1 LLISTLVIY
10 QMKIKKHL
18 LILLLLPLMAF
29 ALHKYYISLCEIEY
43 VEEKQAVQIILG
55 IFIDDF
61 EVTLNKDYHKK
72 LFLATEKEVLN
83 INKVYEDYLNKHFKV
98 TVNQKL
104 ISYTFIGKEYDDDIV
119 RFYLEIPN
127 VKQLNTIAITNTSL
141 FRDFENQ
148 QNIIKIKV
156 NKLNKTF
163 YLDKKNANC
172 LLKI

>member
-1 LLISTLVIY
+1 MSTLVIY

-18 LILLLLPLMAF
+18 IILLILPLMAF
-29 ALHKYYISLCEIEY
+29 SLHKYYISLCEIEY
-43 VEEKQAVQIILG
+43 VEDKQTVQIILG
-55 IFIDDF
+55 VFIDDL
-61 EVTLNKDYHKK
+61 EVTLNKDQDKK

-83 INKVYEDYLNKHFKV
+83 INKIYETYLNKHFKI
-98 TVNQKL
+98 TVNQELK
-104 ISYTFIGKEYDDDIV
+104 SYNFIGKEYDDDIV

-127 VKQLNTIAITNTSL
+127 IKQLNTIAITNTSL
-141 FRDFENQ
+141 FRDFESQ

>member
-1 LLISTLVIY
+1 MSTLVIY
-10 QMKIKKHL
+10 QMKIKKYL
-18 LILLLLPLMAF
+18 LILLILPLMAF
-29 ALHKYYISLCEIEY
+29 SLHKYYISLCEIEY
-43 VEEKQAVQIILG
+43 VEDKQTVQIILG
-55 IFIDDF
+55 VFIDDL
-61 EVTLNKDYHKK
+61 EVTLNKDQDKK

-83 INKVYEDYLNKHFKV
+83 INKVYEAYLNKHFKV
-98 TVNQKL
+98 TVNQELK
-104 ISYTFIGKEYDDDIV
+104 SYNFIGKEYDDDIV

-127 VKQLNTIAITNTSL
+127 IKQLNTIAITNTSL
-141 FRDFENQ
+141 FRDFESQ

>member
-1 LLISTLVIY
+1 MSTLVIY

-18 LILLLLPLMAF
+18 IILLILPLMAF
-29 ALHKYYISLCEIEY
+29 SLHKYYISLCEIEY
-43 VEEKQAVQIILG
+43 VEDKQTVQIILG
-55 IFIDDF
+55 VFIDDL
-61 EVTLNKDYHKK
+61 EVTLNKDQDKK

-83 INKVYEDYLNKHFKV
+83 INKVYESYLDKHFKV
-98 TVNQKL
+98 TVNQELK
-104 ISYTFIGKEYDDDIV
+104 SYNFIGKEYDDDIV

-127 VKQLNTIAITNTSL
+127 IKQLNTIAITNTSL
-141 FRDFENQ
+141 FRDFESQ

>member
-1 LLISTLVIY
+1 MSTLVIY
-10 QMKIKKHL
+10 QKKIKKYL
-18 LILLLLPLMAF
+18 LILLILPLMAF
-29 ALHKYYISLCEIEY
+29 SLHKYYISLCEIEY
-43 VEEKQAVQIILG
+43 VEAKQTVQIILG
-55 IFIDDF
+55 VFIDDL
-61 EVTLNKDYHKK
+61 EVTLNKDQDKK

-83 INKVYEDYLNKHFKV
+83 INKVYESYLDKHFKV
-98 TVNQKL
+98 TVNQELK
-104 ISYTFIGKEYDDDIV
+104 SYNFIGKEYDDDIV

-127 VKQLNTIAITNTSL
+127 IKQLNTIAITNTSL
-141 FRDFENQ
+141 FRDFESQ

>member
-1 LLISTLVIY
+1 MSTLVIY

-18 LILLLLPLMAF
+18 IILLILPLMAF
-29 ALHKYYISLCEIEY
+29 SLHKYYISLCEIEY
-43 VEEKQAVQIILG
+43 VEDKQTVQIILG
-55 IFIDDF
+55 VFIDDL
-61 EVTLNKDYHKK
+61 EVTLNKDQDKK

-83 INKVYEDYLNKHFKV
+83 INKVYEAYLNKHFKV
-98 TVNQKL
+98 TVNQELK
-104 ISYTFIGKEYDDDIV
+104 SYNFIGKEYDDDIV

-127 VKQLNTIAITNTSL
+127 IKQLNTIAITNTSL
-141 FRDFENQ
+141 FRDFESQ

>member
-1 LLISTLVIY
+1 MSTLVIY
-10 QMKIKKHL
+10 QKKIKKYL
-18 LILLLLPLMAF
+18 LILLILPLMAF
-29 ALHKYYISLCEIEY
+29 SLHKYYISLCEIEY
-43 VEEKQAVQIILG
+43 VEDKQTVQIILG
-55 IFIDDF
+55 IFIDDL
-61 EVTLNKDYHKK
+61 EVTLNKDHDKK

-83 INKVYEDYLNKHFKV
+83 INEVYEAYLNKHFKV
-98 TVNQKL
+98 TVNQILK
-104 ISYTFIGKEYDDDIV
+104 SYNFIGKEYDDDIV

-141 FRDFENQ
+141 FRDFESQ

>member
-1 LLISTLVIY
+1 
-10 QMKIKKHL
+10 
-18 LILLLLPLMAF
+18 
-29 ALHKYYISLCEIEY
+29 
-43 VEEKQAVQIILG
+43 
-55 IFIDDF
+55 
-61 EVTLNKDYHKK
+61 

-83 INKVYEDYLNKHFKV
+83 INEVYEAYLNKHFKI
-98 TVNQKL
+98 TVNQELK
-104 ISYTFIGKEYDDDIV
+104 SYNFIGKAYDDDIV

-127 VKQLNTIAITNTSL
+127 IKQLNTIAITNTSL
-141 FRDFENQ
+141 FRDFESQ

>member
-1 LLISTLVIY
+1 MSTLVIY

-18 LILLLLPLMAF
+18 IILLILPLMAF
-29 ALHKYYISLCEIEY
+29 SLHKYYISLCEIEY
-43 VEEKQAVQIILG
+43 VEDKQTVQIILG
-55 IFIDDF
+55 VFIDDL
-61 EVTLNKDYHKK
+61 EVTLNKDHDKK

-83 INKVYEDYLNKHFKV
+83 INKVYEAYLNKHFKV
-98 TVNQKL
+98 TVNQELK
-104 ISYTFIGKEYDDDIV
+104 SYNFIGKAYDDDIV

-127 VKQLNTIAITNTSL
+127 IKQLNTIAITNTSL
-141 FRDFENQ
+141 FRDFESQ

>member
-1 LLISTLVIY
+1 MSTLVIY
-10 QMKIKKHL
+10 QMKIKKYL
-18 LILLLLPLMAF
+18 LILLILPLMAF
-29 ALHKYYISLCEIEY
+29 SLHKYYISLCEIEY
-43 VEEKQAVQIILG
+43 VEDKQTVQIILG
-55 IFIDDF
+55 VFIDDL
-61 EVTLNKDYHKK
+61 EVTLNKDQDKK

-83 INKVYEDYLNKHFKV
+83 INKVYEAYLNKHFKV
-98 TVNQKL
+98 TVNQELK
-104 ISYTFIGKEYDDDIV
+104 SYNFIGKAYDDDIV

-127 VKQLNTIAITNTSL
+127 IKQLNTIAITNTSL
-141 FRDFENQ
+141 FRDFESQ

>member
-1 LLISTLVIY
+1 MSTLVIY
-10 QMKIKKHL
+10 QMKIKKYL
-18 LILLLLPLMAF
+18 LILLILPLMAF
-29 ALHKYYISLCEIEY
+29 SLHKYYISLCEIEY
-43 VEEKQAVQIILG
+43 VEDKQTVQIILG
-55 IFIDDF
+55 VFIDDL
-61 EVTLNKDYHKK
+61 EVTLNKDQDKK

-83 INKVYEDYLNKHFKV
+83 INKIYETYLNKHFKI
-98 TVNQKL
+98 TVNQELK
-104 ISYTFIGKEYDDDIV
+104 SYNFIGKAYDDDIV

-127 VKQLNTIAITNTSL
+127 IKQLNTIAITNTSL
-141 FRDFENQ
+141 FRDFESQ

>member
-1 LLISTLVIY
+1 MSTLVIY

-18 LILLLLPLMAF
+18 IILLILPLMAF
-29 ALHKYYISLCEIEY
+29 SLHKYYISLCEIEY
-43 VEEKQAVQIILG
+43 VEDKQTVQIILG
-55 IFIDDF
+55 VFIDDL
-61 EVTLNKDYHKK
+61 EVTLNKDHDKK

-83 INKVYEDYLNKHFKV
+83 INEVYEAYLNKHFKI
-98 TVNQKL
+98 TVNQELK
-104 ISYTFIGKEYDDDIV
+104 SYNFIGKAYDDDIV

-127 VKQLNTIAITNTSL
+127 IKQLNTIAITNTSL
-141 FRDFENQ
+141 FRDFESQ

>member
-1 LLISTLVIY
+1 MSTLVIY

-18 LILLLLPLMAF
+18 IILLILPLMAF
-29 ALHKYYISLCEIEY
+29 SLHKYYISLCEIEY
-43 VEEKQAVQIILG
+43 VEDKQTVQIILG
-55 IFIDDF
+55 VFIDDL
-61 EVTLNKDYHKK
+61 EVTLNKDHDKK

-83 INKVYEDYLNKHFKV
+83 INKVYESYLDKHFKV
-98 TVNQKL
+98 TVNQELK
-104 ISYTFIGKEYDDDIV
+104 SYNFIGKEYDDDIV

-127 VKQLNTIAITNTSL
+127 IKQLNTIAITNTSL
-141 FRDFENQ
+141 FRDFESQ